1 MPTITKKTYPLSDH
15 PNQTEW
21 KELGSPKAITQIV
34 AIRTGEFR
42 PPREGEWYLSG
53 SIPEAYRAYSNLGS
67 KFHIVRLV
75 NKNEKISE
83 TSQVRELVFKL
94 YYALSDHHK
103 GTSTTRN
110 LNLAYKR
117 DEEILREAKEFLVA
131 TE

>member
-1 MPTITKKTYPLSDH
+1 MPTITNKTYPLSDH

-21 KELGSPKAITQIV
+21 KELGAPKQITQIV

-75 NKNEKISE
+75 NKQAKINE
-83 TSQVRELVFKL
+83 RELIFKL
-94 YYALSDHHK
+94 YSALADHHK
-103 GTSTTRN
+103 GTSTARP
-110 LNLAYKR
+110 LNITYGR